1 MSGKNS
7 LIISI
12 TLIVVTSFSINILYR
27 LKQASKE
34 YPSSLAFE
42 DATHITSEYVNFGII
57 MMTCILFFSFYILSI
72 ELKIFSYIQ
81 G

>member
-12 TLIVVTSFSINILYR
+12 TLIAVTSFSINILYR

-34 YPSSLAFE
+34 YPSDFAFE
-42 DATHITSEYVNFGII
+42 DATHITSEYVKFGLI
-57 MMTCILFFSFYILSI
+57 MMTCILFFSFYILFK
-72 ELKIFSYIQ
+72 ELNILS
-81 G
+81 